1 MHYKNIILSLLAAW
15 LIVLGIIINKTIKK
29 NNNPLLK
36 IGILQT
42 ASHPA
47 LDAAREGFV
56 DIIKEKLGDNVEFVI
71 NNAQGSIIN
80 AHIIAERFHADAS
93 IAAIYAIATPAL
105 QAIMSVEKTKPI
117 FIAAVSNPHEI
128 GAITATTNVCGTTDM
143 IDIPG
148 AVTAIK
154 KILPGVTSVALIY
167 NPSEANSVAQVAL
180 MEKELLR
187 HSIKPIRVGI
197 VSETEIP
204 QAIASALSK
213 ADALLAPT
221 DNLVASAMPIISRL
235 AHEAQKPLI
244 ASHNEAVAQGALMAR
259 GVDYYTSGK
268 ETGEIA
274 LLVLQSGKQPYT
286 LPIRPTRSDTIVI
299 NKHLLDEFGITIP
312 QISDTI
318 IFTPSSH
325 CCDGDPN

>member
-1 MHYKNIILSLLAAW
+1 MNYKNITLLLVSTC
-15 LIVLGIIINKTIKK
+15 LIISTVIINKTTTKK
-29 NNNPLLK
+29 NNPVLK

-47 LDAAREGFV
+47 LDAARDGFIDTV
-56 DIIKEKLGDNVEFVI
+56 KAKLGDNVECVI
-71 NNAQGSIIN
+71 ANAQGSIIT
-80 AHIIAERFHADAS
+80 AHALAERFHADAS

-105 QAIMSVEKTKPI
+105 QAIMAVEKEKPI
-117 FIAAVSNPHEI
+117 FIAAVSNPSELGVI
-128 GAITATTNVCGTTDM
+128 MPKTNVCGTTDM

-148 AVTAIK
+148 AINAIK
-154 KILPGVTSVALIY
+154 NILPHIASVALIY

-180 MEKELLR
+180 MEKELL
-187 HSIKPIRVGI
+187 HNSIKPIRVGI

-204 QAIASALSK
+204 QAIASALNK

-235 AHEAQKPLI
+235 AQDAQKPLI

-259 GVDYYTSGK
+259 GVDYYTAGK

-274 LLVLQSGKQPYT
+274 VAVLRDKKAPYI

-299 NKHLLDEFGITIP
+299 NKQLIDKFGITIP
-312 QISDTI
+312 KISDTI
-318 IFTPSSH
+318 III
-325 CCDGDPN
+325 NENN